1 MIKAV
6 FFDIDGTLVSFKTHE
21 VPASTVKALAALREK
36 GVKVFIAT
44 GRQKGSINNLG
55 SLQFDGYVTLN
66 GGFCLA
72 GDEVIYK
79 RSIPQEDI
87 QALIRYQQ
95 EKPFPC
101 ALVEEDGLFQNYI
114 DENALSLYGLLNFP
128 LPPVRPLEENN
139 GKEVFQ
145 LIAFFHSA
153 NEQEIMSVLPHC
165 EATRWNPLFADV
177 VPKGSSKA
185 IGIDHIIAHYG
196 IALEET
202 MAFGDGGND
211 IPMLR
216 HAGIGVALGNASDEV
231 KASADW
237 VTTSVD
243 EDGIMNALRH
253 FGVIGVNE

>member
-72 GDEVIYK
+72 GDKVIYK

-114 DENALSLYGLLNFP
+114 DENAFSLYGLLNFP

-145 LIAFFHSA
+145 LIAFFQAA